1 MSDDLM
7 QSIVIL
13 MQNGI
18 GDTVRLYNILLA
30 LRKEESLSTSDLQ
43 YVQDLIAKHLDN
55 KNSEPHDD
63 ELRLQ

>member
-1 MSDDLM
+1 M

-30 LRKEESLSTSDLQ
+30 LREEKPLSPSDQQ
-43 YVQDLIAKHLDN
+43 YVQDLIIQHLDN
-55 KNSEPHDD
+55 KKSEPHDD
-63 ELRLQ
+63 GYRF